1 MKSIAIYSPEDPLLT
16 AQQAA
21 AELGIGVSTFWRDVL
36 KAHLPAPYYVTP
48 KAPRWRR
55 SELHA
60 TVAAR
65 PRHAAGKAAL
75 AACAADQ
82 QPK

>member
-1 MKSIAIYSPEDPLLT
+1 MSQHDYRPDDPLLT
-16 AQQAA
+16 AAKAA

-36 KAHLPAPYYVTP
+36 KAQLPAPYYITP

-55 SELHA
+55 SELLA
-60 TVAAR
+60 AVAAH
-65 PRHAAGKAAL
+65 PRQATGKAAQ